1 MTTNHEH
8 LRKVAEKATP
18 GPWEKEL
25 YGRRYCVS
33 RTDTRSNVCTSFGSH
48 QPAED
53 ADFIAT
59 FNPATAIALLD
70 ELAALRKENEG
81 LRAAAEFASNVCA
94 EIYAKYQLKIGPF
107 VSQAQVANVKLRAAI
122 GDSHE

>member
-8 LRKVAEKATP
+8 LREVAEKATP
-18 GPWEKEL
+18 GPWQWHP
-25 YGRRYCVS
+25 GS
-33 RTDTRSNVCTSFGSH
+33 DNVVAWNVEDIDICAVY
-48 QPAED
+48 QDAED
-53 ADFIAT
+53 TKTTGEFIAT